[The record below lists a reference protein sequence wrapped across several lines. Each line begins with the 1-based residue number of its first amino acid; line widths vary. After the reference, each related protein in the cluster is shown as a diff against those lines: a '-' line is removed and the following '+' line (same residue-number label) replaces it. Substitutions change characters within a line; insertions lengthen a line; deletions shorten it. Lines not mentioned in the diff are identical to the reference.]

1 MSVPLSSGSLSR
13 LSIPRALGPLERIV
27 EPTSNWPR
35 FAAHWEK
42 LAEGAEY
49 SIFLSPLWIE
59 TWIEIFGDLVNASL
73 VSFRSAGHDIGAC
86 LVVHTAPSL
95 AQPLRKVSLNAS
107 GEPAADT
114 LYVELNDILCRPGWQ
129 SETAGALADYLIGES
144 WDECRLDGF
153 CSGTAYDVL
162 KMQFAGFDIEEEWQA
177 SYHVDLAAL
186 RTSGVAYSKALG
198 AGRGKYVQ
206 RKISYH
212 ARLGELRIQA
222 AADAEEALAMLD
234 ELAILNS
241 RRFDALG
248 RRGVWKSS
256 RFSAFHRS
264 FVQKSFAGG
273 KIQMLRVTAGG
284 QTVGVLYN
292 LVHQNKAYFYQCG
305 YNYTDDKRLSPGVV
319 TLALAIEYNR
329 AAGLDEF
336 DFLAGD
342 SAYKEWMSTGR
353 RQLVWTRIRRRGP
366 RVWMY
371 DRLRSLKHRMAS

>member
-1 MSVPLSSGSLSR
+1 M
-13 LSIPRALGPLERIV
+13 SIPRPQGPLERIV
-27 EPTSNWPR
+27 EPASNWPR
-35 FAAHWEK
+35 FAARWEK

-59 TWIEIFGDLVNASL
+59 TWIETFGEVVNASL
-73 VSFRSAGHDIGAC
+73 VSFCSAGLDIGAC

-107 GEPAADT
+107 GEPAGDT

-129 SETAGALADYLIGES
+129 SETAGALAEYLIGES

-162 KMQFAGFDIEEEWQA
+162 KMQFAGFDIEEQWQA

-186 RTSGVAYSKALG
+186 RTSGLSYSKALG
-198 AGRGKYVQ
+198 PGRSKYVQ
-206 RKISYH
+206 RKTSYH
-212 ARLGELRIQA
+212 ARLGELRVQA
-222 AADAEEALAMLD
+222 AASAAEALAMLE
-234 ELAILNS
+234 ELAALNC

-248 RRGVWKSS
+248 RRGVWNSS
-256 RFSAFHRS
+256 RFAAFHRS
-264 FVQKSFAGG
+264 FVQKSFGAG
-273 KIQMLRVTAGG
+273 KIQMLRVTAGDE
-284 QTVGVLYN
+284 TVGVLYN
-292 LVHQNKAYFYQCG
+292 LVHQNKACFYQCG

-319 TLALAIEYNR
+319 TLALAIEYSR
-329 AAGLDEF
+329 EAGLDEF

-371 DRLRSLKHRMAS
+371 DRLRSLKHRIAS